1 MKTSKRRTDKER
13 EHSKDDILNKK
24 QEERSK
30 KSVYSVSTPRNFVQK
45 SSAADIYARK
55 DAVKAPK
62 KIASNRNNDV
72 SPMKDLLKSSSSSVS
87 QVSTR
92 SYKSKT
98 PVKDV
103 KAIPLSARSA
113 VKSVNAPNRKLPFTN
128 VTVNSPIVKRKLNLE
143 DEGAKVL
150 TKTEIK
156 VAGKRERT
164 NTRTLDE
171 AEIKVLTSDVV
182 DNNTELLKLNQT
194 LSAQPKA
201 FFIDLEDKKIKDK
214 SSDEEVSYEDDFES
228 YESDFDSYHSESNR
242 SSAGD
247 ANASDDDDGCD
258 NNVHHESSSREE
270 SKLDSGNF
278 DLPERHKD
286 RINPMEYIDEVP
298 ESDKKISLTDEGFQD
313 MSSGLS
319 SMKTLHVDILDR
331 PLFIDFTESDANRKR
346 RKIFERLRKRAE
358 DITSMVK
365 FHEISYNLFEMKPI
379 PYELYMA
386 SFGRYNYTQTSVQ
399 TFDDGVSE
407 EVQTE
412 EVLMCSKW
420 TQHPIEFSN
429 QIIHL
434 NGQDY
439 LNNTTEKFHN
449 KDVMNKVNISDT
461 YINNPLRIYFEQKDG
476 VGNDTVLPYDGYK
489 NKLKKNQY
497 DANKLRKFMKRVESR
512 VCNVLSKNAGNI
524 NMSNLVRTSKFPFS
538 TGYMAICTKSL
549 NEESLVKD
557 TEITGVVFSDSKS
570 NLIITIHKKF
580 TVGVLKNKCALCLW
594 DLSVARVEPLKTL
607 MASDDVRIGKFR
619 GSTDGY
625 FVGAL
630 EDGSISLWDLS
641 EEAWWSHDANTLADD
656 RVRESNL
663 SQCEL
668 DREWNLRN
676 NSNYVKVGNFDLPE
690 RHKDRINPMEYID
703 EVPESDKK
711 ISLTDEGFQ
720 DMSSGLSSM
729 KTLHVDILDRPL
741 FIDFTESDANRKRRK
756 IFERLRKRAE
766 DITSMVKFHEIS
778 YNLFEMKPI
787 PYELYMA
794 SFGRYNYT
802 QTSVQTFDDG
812 VSEEVQT
819 EEVLMCSKWT
829 QHPIEFSNQIIHLNG
844 QDYLNNT
851 TEKFHNKD
859 VMNKV
864 NISDT
869 YINNPLRIYFEQKDG
884 VGNDTVLPYDGY
896 KNKLKKNQYD
906 ANKLRKFMKRVESR
920 VCNVLSKNAGNINMS
935 NLVRTSKF
943 PFSTGYMAICT
954 KSLNEES
961 LVKDTE
967 ITGVVFSDSK
977 SNLIITIH
985 KKFTVGVLKNKCA
998 LCLWDLSVARVEP
1011 LKTLMASDDVRI
1023 GKFRGSTDGYFVGAL
1038 EDGSISLWDL
1048 SEEAWWSHDANTLAD
1063 DRVRESNLSQCE
1075 LDREWNLRNNS
1086 NYVKLQQ
1093 QRYVAQVSAFTSS
1106 GINVCEDVSVD
1117 SIVGL
1122 EFTDYTGSVGSDVI
1136 GQICSLQ
1143 RIGVLTIWSIIR
1155 ERAVKSDIG
1164 KALWSKIK
1172 LRRSQ
1177 VIVLSEY
1184 LEANRTVGTDFNLNS
1199 AKKRIAARKREKNI
1213 IKRQHS
1219 RPKSSSTFNLDR
1231 TDSVAINKTDT
1242 NFWENGIICSDLKI
1256 IHLKVDNYL
1265 VGKNLG
1271 EVLCCMKNMGGV
1283 KINRFT
1289 VASKL
1294 LNHGYV
1300 LANYETTLLSGGHRY
1315 WNHQLVFS
1323 HRLQSSTHFGLQ

>member
-55 DAVKAPK
+55 DAVKAPR
-62 KIASNRNNDV
+62 KIASNRNSDV
-72 SPMKDLLKSSSSSVS
+72 FPMKDLLKSSSSSVS

-113 VKSVNAPNRKLPFTN
+113 VKSINAPNRKLPFTN

-150 TKTEIK
+150 PKTESK

-194 LSAQPKA
+194 LSAKPKA

-247 ANASDDDDGCD
+247 ANGSDDDDGCD

-412 EVLMCSKW
+412 EVLMCTKW

-449 KDVMNKVNISDT
+449 KDVMNKANIRDT

-476 VGNDTVLPYDGYK
+476 VGNDAVLPYDGYK

-607 MASDDVRIGKFR
+607 MASDDVK
-619 GSTDGY
+619 
-625 FVGAL
+625 
-630 EDGSISLWDLS
+630 
-641 EEAWWSHDANTLADD
+641 
-656 RVRESNL
+656 
-663 SQCEL
+663 
-668 DREWNLRN
+668 
-676 NSNYVKVGNFDLPE
+676 
-690 RHKDRINPMEYID
+690 
-703 EVPESDKK
+703 
-711 ISLTDEGFQ
+711 
-720 DMSSGLSSM
+720 
-729 KTLHVDILDRPL
+729 
-741 FIDFTESDANRKRRK
+741 
-756 IFERLRKRAE
+756 
-766 DITSMVKFHEIS
+766 
-778 YNLFEMKPI
+778 
-787 PYELYMA
+787 
-794 SFGRYNYT
+794 
-802 QTSVQTFDDG
+802 
-812 VSEEVQT
+812 
-819 EEVLMCSKWT
+819 
-829 QHPIEFSNQIIHLNG
+829 
-844 QDYLNNT
+844 
-851 TEKFHNKD
+851 
-859 VMNKV
+859 
-864 NISDT
+864 
-869 YINNPLRIYFEQKDG
+869 
-884 VGNDTVLPYDGY
+884 
-896 KNKLKKNQYD
+896 
-906 ANKLRKFMKRVESR
+906 
-920 VCNVLSKNAGNINMS
+920 
-935 NLVRTSKF
+935 
-943 PFSTGYMAICT
+943 
-954 KSLNEES
+954 
-961 LVKDTE
+961 
-967 ITGVVFSDSK
+967 
-977 SNLIITIH
+977 
-985 KKFTVGVLKNKCA
+985 
-998 LCLWDLSVARVEP
+998 
-1011 LKTLMASDDVRI
+1011 I

-1093 QRYVAQVSAFTSS
+1093 QRYIAQVSAFASS
-1106 GINVCEDVSVD
+1106 GINVCEDISVD

-1155 ERAVKSDIG
+1155 ERGVKSDIG

-1172 LRRSQ
+1172 LKRSQ
-1177 VIVLSEY
+1177 VIVLSEH

-1219 RPKSSSTFNLDR
+1219 RPKSSSTFELDR

-1289 VASKL
+1289 VANSSTMVTCLQTTKL
-1294 LNHGYV
+1294 PYFLAATDTGTINLCSLIDYRVLLTLDCRNISTPATDKCLSDNKGRFVESRTVRKTPLDGHPITSLYWSYTNPLRILCVQSRVCVWSLAQSDVNALCADRAICCAGNDRAFALLTPEGVVQIYELRDDEEHFKDLFNKYV
-1300 LANYETTLLSGGHRY
+1300 TLL
-1315 WNHQLVFS
+1315 
-1323 HRLQSSTHFGLQ
+1323 